1 MKKDSA
7 QKKAFNVFIYQKYCL
22 IQFIEKMK
30 TIIPK
35 CFQKKLFIILLGEI

>member
-30 TIIPK
+30 TITPK
-35 CFQKKLFIILLGEI
+35 SF